1 MSHSVFG
8 PPLAECAICSLREG
22 CEQRKFVTSHVGKN
36 YRPGGLM
43 LVSEFPAKIDVQQG
57 RPLTGRVGQ
66 LLDALLESAGIDPES
81 TWKTSV
87 LLGMPKST
95 KPKDLKEHRTDIYAC
110 LPRLDAE
117 ITTAQPRV
125 IVALGQLALEAF
137 TGHAETKQRLLDN
150 PCDRC
155 NPETRKIG
163 PVIQC
168 FNGACKHTVDV
179 PKFTRVD
186 EVTGEVGVDKAAL
199 DAWRDDFLARNPNC
213 LMCDT
218 SWKRAKPKMIAC
230 PECGGKKKRVG
241 EETLFRVDRVLTGRE
256 GVVGAVFHAA
266 DLPGNLTELGVT
278 YMIPTYSPGLLILP
292 TRDGAKAG
300 KFLVGG
306 QFAARA
312 AVDHL
317 KKAHQLL
324 TREARFHVDVLSTA
338 NVSDRTAAQML
349 VDYTREPGDF
359 TVDIETNSKKGP
371 WGVTR
376 IVCIGIHRIGR
387 EDGLVVDTR
396 RIGDKWYPGNPVY
409 DALMAFLESK
419 AHGKVFHNGP
429 YDLVVMLRMWGV
441 EVEGV
446 IGDTLAAHNAC
457 YPDEEHGLGF
467 CAHELTDAPAWKG
480 GEAKTES
487 EWEAQAELS
496 GYRTFDDLALYN
508 ARDLVATAGVWT
520 ALAGHG
526 TAPGRLD
533 VEGVRS
539 AFHVD
544 MQMYPIGIE
553 MEVAGLPLSQDA
565 LDKVDR
571 EQSAELATLLAQ
583 MREQIGEPDF
593 IPTPKSLV
601 WALHAEDGPLRLP
614 VYATTDKTQ
623 QPKLDQETLKLY
635 RKEPFVDT
643 LLKYKKIEYN
653 LSHFVRSEELR
664 TASDGRLHP
673 VWKVW
678 GAKTGRWTSNPNCFS
693 GGTEVLTERG
703 WVRLDAVHPED
714 GLRIAQYTPETGKI
728 DFVAPTQW
736 IKKPYEGELL
746 RIETTATTLEV
757 TPDHRCLLRHRKTG
771 EHRVFA
777 AQDYPED
784 WEQIHAGV
792 ASDVGTVRLDPWVVK
807 FLVALQADGW
817 HVTTRK
823 DWSQRWSFRFDK
835 VRKAKRLRRILTKL
849 PFTWKES
856 VNDPDGRARMHFDVD
871 LTYAD
876 TLRIRPWLTLAGKT
890 WTSAWLTEAD
900 QRTRNVFVSELH
912 FWDGLSTR
920 GAVTSGMY
928 ASSVRP
934 NADLVQAVVAIS
946 GHRARLRPYR
956 AHANAATNWQIDGVA
971 RDYSLTTNREVSR
984 IPASDGH
991 VYCVSVPSSYVL
1003 VRTEQN
1009 VCVTGQCQNWP
1020 LWMRSVFVAPEGR
1033 AFVGADQ
1040 AQLEMRIMA
1049 SLSGDEQL
1057 IHRCATADESD
1068 KLNPECDP
1076 HSYVASLV
1084 FGASFTML
1092 DRKDPAHK
1100 KTAPG
1105 EPPCKCQKCQRATL
1119 RDIVKRVVYGLN
1131 YGAGAQ
1137 TVLDAIYNGGYDGAP
1152 LTVAFIERVTGIYFR
1167 TFPKVPLWRNEIVRV
1182 AEETREIRSPLYK
1195 RHRIFPLGGMEPSV
1209 LYNYPIQSGGAD
1221 IMAHGLMRLR
1231 PRLRQ
1236 VDPTAMFIAQIH
1248 DAIYIECDEKR
1259 AQDVAEVVTQ
1269 SMSFEMSLAP
1279 GAPPMP
1285 YVASAAIGPNLAAV
1299 K

>member
-218 SWKRAKPKMIAC
+218 SWKRAKPKMLAC

-266 DLPGNLTELGVT
+266 DLPGNLTELGVK
-278 YMIPTYSPGLLILP
+278 YMIPTYSPGMLILP

-678 GAKTGRWTSNPNCFS
+678 GAKTGRWTSNPN
-693 GGTEVLTERG
+693 V
-703 WVRLDAVHPED
+703 
-714 GLRIAQYTPETGKI
+714 
-728 DFVAPTQW
+728 
-736 IKKPYEGELL
+736 
-746 RIETTATTLEV
+746 
-757 TPDHRCLLRHRKTG
+757 
-771 EHRVFA
+771 
-777 AQDYPED
+777 
-784 WEQIHAGV
+784 
-792 ASDVGTVRLDPWVVK
+792 
-807 FLVALQADGW
+807 
-817 HVTTRK
+817 
-823 DWSQRWSFRFDK
+823 
-835 VRKAKRLRRILTKL
+835 
-849 PFTWKES
+849 
-856 VNDPDGRARMHFDVD
+856 
-871 LTYAD
+871 
-876 TLRIRPWLTLAGKT
+876 
-890 WTSAWLTEAD
+890 
-900 QRTRNVFVSELH
+900 
-912 FWDGLSTR
+912 
-920 GAVTSGMY
+920 
-928 ASSVRP
+928 
-934 NADLVQAVVAIS
+934 
-946 GHRARLRPYR
+946 
-956 AHANAATNWQIDGVA
+956 
-971 RDYSLTTNREVSR
+971 
-984 IPASDGH
+984 
-991 VYCVSVPSSYVL
+991 
-1003 VRTEQN
+1003 
-1009 VCVTGQCQNWP
+1009 QNWP
-1020 LWMRSVFVAPEGR
+1020 GWMRAVFVAPEGR
-1033 AFVGADQ
+1033 TFVGADQ
-1040 AQLEMRIMA
+1040 SQLEFRIMA
-1049 SLSGDEQL
+1049 SLSGDENL
-1057 IHRCATADESD
+1057 IHRCSTADESD

-1167 TFPKVPLWRNEIVRV
+1167 AFPKVPLWRNEIVRV

-1209 LYNYPIQSGGAD
+1209 IYNYPIQSGGAD